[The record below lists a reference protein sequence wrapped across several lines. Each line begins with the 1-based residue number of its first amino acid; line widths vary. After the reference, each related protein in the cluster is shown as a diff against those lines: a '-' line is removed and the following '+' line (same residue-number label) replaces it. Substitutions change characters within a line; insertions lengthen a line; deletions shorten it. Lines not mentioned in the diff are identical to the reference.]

1 MAESIA
7 TRLSLDEVRASVKRM
22 QAEGERIVGRIRED
36 AGALVARRPL
46 DTLAD
51 VRRRAAEAVRDLEA
65 RRTQIRSTV
74 LTQLTTLANDLL
86 ARVGVAKIDTVDELS
101 RRVADLERRIDE
113 LSKDKAA

>member
-7 TRLSLDEVRASVKRM
+7 TRLSLDDVRASVKRM
-22 QAEGERIVGRIRED
+22 QVEGERIVGRIRED
-36 AGALVARRPL
+36 AGALVSRRPL

-51 VRRRAAEAVRDLEA
+51 VRRRAAEAVRELEA

-74 LTQLTTLANDLL
+74 LTQLTAIADELL
-86 ARVGVAKIDTVDELS
+86 ARVGVAKSDKVDDLS
-101 RRVADLERRIDE
+101 RRIADLERRIDE

>member
-22 QAEGERIVGRIRED
+22 QVEGERIVGRIRQD
-36 AGALVARRPL
+36 AGALVSRRPL

-51 VRRRAAEAVRDLEA
+51 VRRRAAEAVRELDA
-65 RRTQIRSTV
+65 RRSQIRSTV
-74 LTQLTTLANDLL
+74 LTQLTTIADDLL
-86 ARVGVAKIDTVDELS
+86 GRVGVAKAEKVDDLV
-101 RRVADLERRIDE
+101 RRVADLERRLDE

>member
-22 QAEGERIVGRIRED
+22 QVEGERIVGRIRED
-36 AGALVARRPL
+36 AGALVRARPL

-51 VRRRAAEAVRDLEA
+51 VRRRAAEAVREIEA

-74 LTQLTTLANDLL
+74 LAQLTAIADDLL
-86 ARVGVAKIDTVDELS
+86 TRVGVAKVEKVDDLA
-101 RRVADLERRIDE
+101 RRVAELERRLGE